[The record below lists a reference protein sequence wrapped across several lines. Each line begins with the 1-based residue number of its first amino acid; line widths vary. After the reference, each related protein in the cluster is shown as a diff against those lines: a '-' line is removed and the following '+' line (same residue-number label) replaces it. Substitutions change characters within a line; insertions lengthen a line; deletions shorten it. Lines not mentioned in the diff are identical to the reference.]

1 MSREKPP
8 KKSLKEEDRIL
19 DNTLRPSSWE
29 EYIGQE
35 KIKKNIRIIIEAAKK
50 RGEKSC
56 EHILLYGSSGIGKTS
71 LAYLIAK
78 ELGKKIK
85 IIAGPSVEKPADL
98 VSILTNLTPGDVLFI
113 DEIHRLSKVVEEYL
127 YPALEERRLNLILG
141 KGPMAKTVEL
151 DLPPFTLIG
160 ATTRIALLSAPLRN
174 RFGAIFQLNF
184 YTIEEIKKILER
196 SAKILNMRIEREALE
211 EIAKRSRFT
220 PRVANRLLKRVRDFS
235 QVKGFDLVTKDVTE
249 KALSLL
255 EIDEMG
261 LEPGDRKIL
270 SAIIEKFNGG
280 PVGIQS
286 LSAATSE
293 EIDTILEIYEPYLL
307 QIGFIERTPRGRIAT
322 SLAYKHFQKI
332 KRQRELEI

>member
-35 KIKKNIRIIIEAAKK
+35 NIKRNIRIIIEAAKK

-71 LAYLIAK
+71 LAHLIAK

-98 VSILTNLTPGDVLFI
+98 VSVLTNLAPGDVLFI

-127 YPALEERRLNLILG
+127 YPALEEARLNLILG

-184 YTIEEIKKILER
+184 YTVEEIEKILER
-196 SAKILNMRIEREALE
+196 SAKILNMSIEKEALE
-211 EIAKRSRFT
+211 EIARRSRFT

-235 QVKGFDLVTKDVTE
+235 QVKGFDVVTKEITK

-261 LEPGDRKIL
+261 LEPGDRKII

-322 SLAYKHFQKI
+322 SLAYKHLQKI
-332 KRQRELEI
+332 KKQKELEI